1 MPKISNSSF
10 VMPFADQINK
20 ALNGFVET
28 ASGTT
33 SATATVRSRDYRSN
47 SNNVAGAAL
56 ALTDLIVTGVGPD
69 TRLTVSSGARQLF
82 SFKTGGGLFMTAFNT
97 LPITD
102 RGEDLV
108 IAVTGASA
116 DVTITALGFPL

>member
-1 MPKISNSSF
+1 MPKMSSSAF

-33 SATATVRSRDYRSN
+33 SATVTVLASDYRSN
-47 SNNVAGAAL
+47 NGHKEGAAL
-56 ALTDLIVTGVGPD
+56 ALTDLIITGTGAG
-69 TRLTVSSGARQLF
+69 TTLTVLNGTRTLF
-82 SFKTGGGLFMTAFNT
+82 SVKTGGGLVTLGFNT

-102 RGEDLV
+102 RGVDLV
-108 IAVTGASA
+108 IQVTGATA
-116 DVTITALGFPL
+116 DASITALGFAA